1 MEPKIYWSIGS
12 DAKNDSQI
20 IAPGVSPFHIL
31 LLKDEMGRVF
41 VCPRISNAK
50 FRSNGIEY
58 NLVKEL
64 SPSCNLEIANQNIDW
79 RKIFKLPQIE
89 IADKTPFSA
98 QSKGSAHSQDQERE
112 GPEQIPNSEQAQ
124 PSAEKSNKVKGIN
137 LQLVLIYTFIALM
150 LFLLAFYI

>member
-1 MEPKIYWSIGS
+1 MESKIYWSIGS

-20 IAPGVSPFHIL
+20 IAPGVAPFHIL

-41 VCPRISNAK
+41 VCPRMSNAK

-64 SPSCNLEIANQNIDW
+64 SPSCNLEIAHQSIDW
-79 RKIFKLPQIE
+79 RKIFKLPPIE
-89 IADKTPFSA
+89 FIAQTPNEAESQSPNDA
-98 QSKGSAHSQDQERE
+98 QGQ
-112 GPEQIPNSEQAQ
+112 EQIPNSEQN
-124 PSAEKSNKVKGIN
+124 SLSEEKSNKVKGIN
-137 LQLVLIYTFIALM
+137 LQLVLIYTLIALM